1 MSMEDVR
8 KYESKLQ
15 TQTNSLISNHTNGDL
30 PSTADSING
39 ISDSQISPKSPS
51 KRGYFSWF

>member
-8 KYESKLQ
+8 DYESKLQ
-15 TQTNSLISNHTNGDL
+15 TQTNSLISNHANGD
-30 PSTADSING
+30 PATTTDSIN
-39 ISDSQISPKSPS
+39 DVECPTTPKSPA